1 MAILRK
7 SQNSLLH
14 DEQNS
19 DFLFLFLMLADKTR
33 SQVEYMYAA
42 TLVNFI
48 PDKWCTARVISAPLN
63 VDGAFVQQSY
73 DGRCNACES
82 E

>member
-1 MAILRK
+1 
-7 SQNSLLH
+7 
-14 DEQNS
+14 
-19 DFLFLFLMLADKTR
+19 MLADKTR
-33 SQVEYMYAA
+33 SQVEYAA
-42 TLVNFI
+42 ILVNFI
-48 PDKWCTARVISAPLN
+48 PDKRCTARVISAPLN

>member
-1 MAILRK
+1 
-7 SQNSLLH
+7 
-14 DEQNS
+14 
-19 DFLFLFLMLADKTR
+19 MLADKTR

-42 TLVNFI
+42 MHVNFI

-63 VDGAFVQQSY
+63 VDGAFVKQSY